1 MSHVPYAS
9 TVGSIMYVMVCTRLE
24 ISHAV
29 SVVSRYMDHPE
40 KIHWQAVK
48 WILRH
53 LRGTS
58 HVGLVYDKNFDISRG
73 IVGYVDF
80 DYVGD
85 LDRRRSL
92 TRYVF
97 TLCGNV
103 ISWKATLQSTIA
115 LSTIEAKC
123 MIVTEAVK
131 AVIWLKGLVSRF
143 RLITG
148 VDCCVL

>member
-29 SVVSRYMDHPE
+29 SVVSRYMDHLE

-48 WILRH
+48 WILQH

-58 HVGLVYDKNFDISRG
+58 HVGLVYDKNFDISRE

-97 TLCGNV
+97 TLCGSV

-115 LSTIEAKC
+115 LST
-123 MIVTEAVK
+123 TK
-131 AVIWLKGLVSRF
+131 AEY
-143 RLITG
+143 ITTT
-148 VDCCVL
+148 